1 MALLLTNI
9 CRRTEE
15 ALARR
20 NDGWMVV
27 VGGGDD
33 EETFSGREGY
43 REMTVSP
50 VL

>member
-1 MALLLTNI
+1 MV
-9 CRRTEE
+9 
-15 ALARR
+15 
-20 NDGWMVV
+20 VV

-43 REMTVSP
+43 REMTVNP